1 MSGRRRRTVQ
11 KNLYFS
17 AVEWDRI
24 VRRMR
29 SNNITTFSQYARD
42 VLSTGRVEVVY
53 RPQSDHALI
62 GQIGRVG
69 NNINQIARWANTER
83 HLTGDMALEA
93 LDLLREIH
101 RLVAEDKA
109 ESIHGDY
116 QDHAG
121 EDNPQS
127 CD

>member
-1 MSGRRRRTVQ
+1 MSATRRRTVQ
-11 KNLYFS
+11 KNVYFS

-24 VRRMR
+24 LRRMR
-29 SNNITTFSQYARD
+29 TNDITNFSQYARD

-53 RPQSDHALI
+53 RPESDQALL

-93 LDLLREIH
+93 LDLLREIR

-109 ESIHGDY
+109 GSIHGDH
-116 QDHAG
+116 QDFAG
-121 EDNPQS
+121 EDDPQS
-127 CD
+127 GD